1 VETVRPDY
9 GTTIPIFFRTAND
22 DAPATTPSPLV
33 VQLQCRLLVKKR
45 EIAAFEND
53 LDIHIESSGSARFCG
68 FYEVLRDS
76 FYRAPN
82 AASLPD
88 LVEPERRTNLVEPG
102 RTL

>member
-68 FYEVLRDS
+68 FYEFYEIRSTGLRMR
-76 FYRAPN
+76 RAFPT
-82 AASLPD
+82 S
-88 LVEPERRTNLVEPG
+88 
-102 RTL
+102 